1 MGVLCRFTD
10 RYYSFDRTGEDLELT
25 LQLIRAKHSAE
36 RKERELKIEK
46 EKRIEAALDIIL
58 GINKEEERRR
68 IKIQLK

>member
-1 MGVLCRFTD
+1 M
-10 RYYSFDRTGEDLELT
+10 ELT